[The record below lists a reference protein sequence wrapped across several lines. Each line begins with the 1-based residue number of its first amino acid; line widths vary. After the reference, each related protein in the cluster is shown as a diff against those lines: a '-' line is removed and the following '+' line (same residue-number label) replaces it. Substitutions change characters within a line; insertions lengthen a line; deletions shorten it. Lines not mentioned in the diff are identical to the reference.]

1 MFLPWSRYA
10 IGDAVSSRYG
20 KMRAAA
26 GHPAP
31 FKLERVEVGNEEKL
45 LGGVNGYAAHCEY
58 STQLTTRNPQAVR

>member
-1 MFLPWSRYA
+1 
-10 IGDAVSSRYG
+10 
-20 KMRAAA
+20 MRAAA

-58 STQLTTRNPQAVR
+58 STPYSTAPQGVPRPYASL